1 MKGDSITYFI
11 LIVVSFV
18 AWYFLFKIVFL
29 EPSFASYDF
38 LILAESVIAVILVY
52 FVSR

>member
-1 MKGDSITYFI
+1 MKGDSIAYFI

-18 AWYFLFKIVFL
+18 TWYFLFKTVFL
-29 EPSFASYDF
+29 EPSFTSYDF
-38 LILAESVIAVILVY
+38 LILAEAVIAVILVY